1 MQSHIL
7 PLLLIQDGDL
17 HKCIPG
23 CSALVELD
31 RSNADLSENGTRLA
45 RESGSN
51 RVCLTI
57 PDQGVVRNTYLLGE
71 VLHLGGGSA
80 RVKILSRLVSLSP
93 AEMNMQRECLVGR
106 FETLEDMIP
115 SSRERVIDILMRL
128 KEALERRF
136 LVMGDAG
143 RMQMVN
149 ALSERSAFMERVE
162 RLYMISYER
171 SEIREVLSN
180 YSAFEK
186 LSFLLMALVELS
198 PEASNILLASRDT
211 ANRFE
216 AILAAVESRPRFN
229 RSNQELLRFNS
240 KISALGLIVA
250 LILLLVLKGMGFLD
264 TRPAYRNR

>member
-1 MQSHIL
+1 
-7 PLLLIQDGDL
+7 
-17 HKCIPG
+17 
-23 CSALVELD
+23 
-31 RSNADLSENGTRLA
+31 
-45 RESGSN
+45 
-51 RVCLTI
+51 
-57 PDQGVVRNTYLLGE
+57 
-71 VLHLGGGSA
+71 
-80 RVKILSRLVSLSP
+80 
-93 AEMNMQRECLVGR
+93 
-106 FETLEDMIP
+106 MIP

-149 ALSERSAFMERVE
+149 ALSERSAFMGRVE

-198 PEASNILLASRDT
+198 PEASNLLLASRDT

-216 AILAAVESRPRFN
+216 AILVTVESQPRFN